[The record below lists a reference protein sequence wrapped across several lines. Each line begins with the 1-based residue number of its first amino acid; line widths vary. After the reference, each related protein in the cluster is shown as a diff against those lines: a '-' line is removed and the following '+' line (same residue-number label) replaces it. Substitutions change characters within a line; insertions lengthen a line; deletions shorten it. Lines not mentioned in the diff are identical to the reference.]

1 MPRSTPRT
9 TPPVT
14 MTSQSG
20 LSLRICATF
29 KLLVMTRKPR
39 CWRNSRATVSM
50 VVPMFMISEQP
61 WGTAAAMALAM
72 RVLPSKDKAWRWR

>member
-9 TPPVT
+9 MPPVT

-20 LSLRICATF
+20 LSLMMCATF
-29 KLLVMTRKPR
+29 KLLVITRKPR
-39 CWRNSRATVSM
+39 CWRNSRATASM

-61 WGTAAAMALAM
+61 CGTLAAMALAM
-72 RVLPSKDKAWRWR
+72 RVLPSRDKACRCR